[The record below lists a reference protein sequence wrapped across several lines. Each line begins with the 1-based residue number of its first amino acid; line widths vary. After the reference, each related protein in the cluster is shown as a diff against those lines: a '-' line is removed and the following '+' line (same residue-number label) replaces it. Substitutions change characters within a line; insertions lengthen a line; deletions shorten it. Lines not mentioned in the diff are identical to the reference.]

1 MEKCKQNMF
10 AVNKKGWI
18 NKMESL
24 DCGNQIV
31 ED

>member
-1 MEKCKQNMF
+1 MF